1 MKKVLLSSVA
11 ALAVFAAAAPVF
23 AADEIPFGGPNGDQV
38 NIRGWVDN
46 NTEASLDQAREF
58 GNASQKENSKA
69 KTGAAN
75 NAVVEAKK
83 DKNGNVIE
91 NEFVL
96 REKGP
101 KAAAPAKDAAKPAG
115 KDAAKPGA
123 AKSGAAGQKALP
135 KTSAVK

>member
-23 AADEIPFGGPNGDQV
+23 AEDLPFGGPNGDQV

-46 NTEASLDQAREF
+46 NKENEGNLLEARDF
-58 GNASQKENSKA
+58 GNESQKENSKA
-69 KTGAAN
+69 KTGEAN
-75 NAVVEAKK
+75 NAVVEPKK
-83 DKNGNVIE
+83 DAKGNVIE

-96 REKGP
+96 RDKGP
-101 KAAAPAKDAAKPAG
+101 KADKAEAKKEEGKAPA
-115 KDAAKPGA
+115 
-123 AKSGAAGQKALP
+123 AAGQKTLP